1 MSWVFIILLCMILSN
16 KSCKSYTFSQALSS
30 LQFPALGHS
39 TDLTSTTMLRK
50 WIRKSVKHTCL
61 QEEVEKWRN
70 GRIEWM
76 KRKRSWIK
84 VIYIVQSGSL
94 SRKYIPHSGRS
105 SENPQ
110 PNCSICPHTENQ
122 TSYCQKPVCVE
133 EEIWSH
139 TKIWD
144 LHLDTQEAV
153 MSTTLLEFKVVP
165 FKNRACGNTRENWNT
180 TAP

>member
-1 MSWVFIILLCMILSN
+1 
-16 KSCKSYTFSQALSS
+16 
-30 LQFPALGHS
+30 
-39 TDLTSTTMLRK
+39 
-50 WIRKSVKHTCL
+50 
-61 QEEVEKWRN
+61 
-70 GRIEWM
+70 M

-105 SENPQ
+105 SANPQ
-110 PNCSICPHTENQ
+110 PNCSICPRTENQ

-139 TKIWD
+139 TKNLD

-153 MSTTLLEFKVVP
+153 MSTMLLGIKVVP

-180 TAP
+180 TAPQDARSESLVRNATKTRHIQEDNHKASQKQWKTKVVAESVSECRSIPMKNSNQ